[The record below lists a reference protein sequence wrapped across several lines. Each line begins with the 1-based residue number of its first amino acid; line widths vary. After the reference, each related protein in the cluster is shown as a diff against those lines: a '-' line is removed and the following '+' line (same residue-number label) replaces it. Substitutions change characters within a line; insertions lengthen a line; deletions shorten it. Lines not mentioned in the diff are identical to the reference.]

1 MVILMKISKIISGT
15 LLCPITVGEPAL
27 IHQHNGFTRTTVVTN
42 VSKISATEIRFETK
56 NTKYVLRVT
65 PMQNI
70 EVSV

>member
-1 MVILMKISKIISGT
+1 MMKISKIISGT

-27 IHQHNGFTRTTVVTN
+27 IHQHNGLTRTTVVTN
-42 VSKISATEIRFETK
+42 VSKISATEIRFETR

-65 PMQNI
+65 PTRNV